1 MSIQTEL
8 TRIINAKAAIKAAIE
23 GKGVTVPNGTLL
35 DGMAALI
42 ESIEAGGGGG
52 GQKII
57 TGEFTLDTAACGVL
71 VEHNLG
77 DIPNFAYYFAM
88 LAPST
93 SNQYGTYVTRF
104 FCVYLDGKHYSYSVS
119 GGMSNKATKYVST
132 IKGIAPT
139 IMEADSGGA
148 YVAANSANDKT
159 IIIGGN
165 PSSTYGYFK
174 NAVTYKWGVGVI

>member
-1 MSIQTEL
+1 MSISTEI
-8 TRIINAKAAIKAAIE
+8 TRLENAKAAIKAAIE
-23 GKGVTVPNGTLL
+23 GKGVTVPDATLL

-42 ESIEAGGGGG
+42 ESIQAGGG

-93 SNQYGTYVTRF
+93 SNQYGIYVTRF
-104 FCVYLDGKHYSYSVS
+104 FCVYLDGKHYSYHVS
-119 GGMSNKATKYVST
+119 GGMSNKGTKYIST
-132 IKGIAPT
+132 NRGIAPT
-139 IMEADSGGA
+139 IMESDSDGA